1 MGQSVVAVP
10 VPAGLRCVSSDYG
23 AAAASTFYD
32 RASASIDGGNLSS
45 SKSNYT
51 VSHRLPMSN
60 RFTTSLTRISIAG
73 NGGMRHVA

>member
-23 AAAASTFYD
+23 AAAASTFFD
-32 RASASIDGGNLSS
+32 RASASVDGGNLSS
-45 SKSNYT
+45 SMSNHT

-60 RFTTSLTRISIAG
+60 RYATSLTRTSIAG

>member
-1 MGQSVVAVP
+1 MGHSLVTVP

-23 AAAASTFYD
+23 AAAASTFID
-32 RASASIDGGNLSS
+32 RASTSVDGGNPFSS
-45 SKSNYT
+45 ISSYT

-60 RFTTSLTRISIAG
+60 RSATSLNRASIAG